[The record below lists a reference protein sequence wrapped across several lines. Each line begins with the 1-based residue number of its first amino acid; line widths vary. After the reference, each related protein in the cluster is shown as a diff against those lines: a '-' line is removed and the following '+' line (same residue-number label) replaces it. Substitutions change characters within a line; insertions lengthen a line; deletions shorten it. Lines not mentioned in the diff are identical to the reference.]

1 MAYSP
6 TIWNNG
12 DVITAEKLNKL
23 EEAVHYEQEEM
34 ESQEKARVEAESI
47 RDTQETARVKAET
60 GRASAEKARE
70 TAETNRINAEN
81 KRQTDTAAAINNCN
95 TATDRANKAAQ
106 DAEDVVAGKGF
117 IASSEKGAAG
127 GVATLDSTG
136 KVPDTQIPD
145 IPAGKVTEDASHR
158 FATDVEKEKWN
169 TDISELTPTFPQ
181 ASTRANLTSGEKL
194 KISLGKIMKWFA
206 DLKPHAFAD
215 PVNNL
220 TGTDAAYPLAAPQG
234 KILDGKITSLIQNT
248 ITKSMLSNQQVNST
262 DKVPTSALVYAMSQQ
277 ITQLITNLNSKIKVV
292 YEEIKYV
299 QDENESWGEYTPPAG
314 YVLISAH
321 LNNAPSGK
329 YLGIKL
335 IKYSAGKYTICL
347 NWAYTGSWSTQIILG
362 KFIEGRNQWKK

>member
-106 DAEDVVAGKGF
+106 DAEDVVAGHGF
-117 IASSEKGAAG
+117 IPSSEKGAAG
-127 GVATLDSTG
+127 GVATLDSAG
-136 KVPDTQIPD
+136 KMPDSQMPD
-145 IPAGKVTEDASHR
+145 IG
-158 FATDVEKEKWN
+158 
-169 TDISELTPTFPQ
+169 ELTPTFTQ
-181 ASTRANLTSGEKL
+181 ASARANLTSGEKL

-206 DLKPHAFAD
+206 DLKAHAFAD

-220 TGTDAAYPLAAPQG
+220 IGTDAAYPLAAPQG

-262 DKVPTSALVYAMSQQ
+262 DKVPTSALVYNMQQ
-277 ITQLITNLNSKIKVV
+277 N
-292 YEEIKYV
+292 
-299 QDENESWGEYTPPAG
+299 
-314 YVLISAH
+314 IS
-321 LNNAPSGK
+321 
-329 YLGIKL
+329 KL
-335 IKYSAGKYTICL
+335 IRPRTIDAWWGMGIVRSDGNFVTVYLNGVFVAEKGSVLKTNNTIIISVNSLRYTLSNPEIIQRDCGVSIKSAVKNANIGGDQNTCVFTTTFTL
-347 NWAYTGSWSTQIILG
+347 SS
-362 KFIEGRNQWKK
+362 

>member
-106 DAEDVVAGKGF
+106 DAEDVVAGHGF
-117 IASSEKGAAG
+117 IPSSEKGAAG
-127 GVATLDSTG
+127 GVATLDSAG
-136 KVPDTQIPD
+136 KMPDSQMPD
-145 IPAGKVTEDASHR
+145 IG
-158 FATDVEKEKWN
+158 
-169 TDISELTPTFPQ
+169 ELTPTFTQ
-181 ASTRANLTSGEKL
+181 ASARANLTSGEKL

-206 DLKPHAFAD
+206 DLKAHAFAD

-220 TGTDAAYPLAAPQG
+220 IETDAAYPLAAPQG

-248 ITKSMLSNQQVNST
+248 ITKSMLSNQQTNST
-262 DKVPTSALVYAMSQQ
+262 NKVPTSALVYTMQQ
-277 ITQLITNLNSKIKVV
+277 EITKLNNEGEWSGWTSLGSAIGINFYYRYNAKLVEIRYDGTLEKGRGITGQSIGYAFGKI
-292 YEEIKYV
+292 
-299 QDENESWGEYTPPAG
+299 PPAYKPKYNIMHSIPSTSSKSLMVRLYPG
-314 YVLISAH
+314 TEQYSVTSQDTITTQTEYVCGCIV
-321 LNNAPSGK
+321 
-329 YLGIKL
+329 Y
-335 IKYSAGKYTICL
+335 
-347 NWAYTGSWSTQIILG
+347 
-362 KFIEGRNQWKK
+362 GR